1 MIHDGDYYSIVDKDK
16 ILSLLDEIE
25 QNIIWFTTETS
36 YDKADPVNKLKDQGH
51 VQPIKLTRVVWRMVD
66 CRRAVNTF
74 LAKLESGL

>member
-36 YDKADPVNKLKDQGH
+36 YETILFSQYLWARILIIQRK
-51 VQPIKLTRVVWRMVD
+51 WRSLSD
-66 CRRAVNTF
+66 REDLQCEAFQRET
-74 LAKLESGL
+74 G